1 MSSSSAVIYEFT
13 FDDSPTGRVKI
24 AAASSAPVKEYDV
37 QTYKAKNG
45 GTAVSG
51 QFVKFYASG
60 VTYGLYMKLDDYKLR
75 VAGDQAT
82 YKADWTQTESS
93 GKLSCDVWDDDGRL
107 VSQGGIV
114 TRGIPSSLIARKGRG
129 DTASDARRL
138 SVQTNIWQTVAQDQA
153 SATRSGRLWKSR
165 VPISPPLELVVVPNK
180 QFITKD
186 ELQKCLADIN
196 MTDLSSWLK
205 ITVADSGS
213 NRRCISEHLL
223 GVYASYMSDADIKR
237 LIAAQTDGRQVEKDW
252 TRAFVTTAQ
261 AEAFTKAMVDS
272 GKYKA
277 KAKIQQTTTALT
289 GARPKEERVDTLSI
303 MGQSANVWGKTLW
316 PKDTTDGTAAEWLHR
331 SAYSFGPMTNAD
343 WQSQANLVF
352 GTFEAN
358 GNMTRAE
365 SVIDGAIASITSI
378 FEDTGK
384 GKLNTK
390 IINKGDYSVLGATGL
405 EKIAIPAWV
414 ADSNH
419 SYTWLSPE
427 LQYWGGFT
435 ATHSKLTP
443 PVNYPFKTAF
453 HTFNCY
459 TPLTVEGQL
468 DRRAWRTY
476 FEKKFKYLRSK
487 KRKAES
493 DASTSGTSRPKRS
506 LDAGIGIDIDP
517 KVGLGVSIDTPLGG
531 ISVGNIPDYF
541 DIPVNRDAWV
551 AASNEEPVFQLG
563 DTEVRNPTVTE
574 TSDSRP
580 KRSILPASPP
590 KGGYAMGGDIDLFGL
605 PELKSTFESWQGP
618 PPPEIEPGDQP
629 PIFQKATIADL
640 PIATIIPWLKGT
652 PLEKAHL
659 SNVTVVNQNYD
670 FIPMKPI
677 GWSISADLVVDD
689 QFGSMNQILSKVL
702 QIPPSSL
709 TFQVMASLGLNQ
721 SWASLPHLSNFVLQG
736 LTYVKGTGTEEYQ
749 TIRLCDGI
757 SLSHIGIRVFGV
769 NTTVLGSSGQTTSSY
784 GFSLLG
790 QLDLEVPASK
800 KPLEF
805 DFEISE
811 FGGIAE
817 INAMLKGHIW
827 DNALGLGFNLET
839 VTFSSSFDISSPLKT
854 LDLSVSAVLDAQP
867 TVATLIGTY
876 SVGGAITLSA
886 DIRNFTVNSIVDLY
900 DKFSGEEVVLPEEFS
915 VGDASIT
922 ISSSNG
928 LSIAVQDVKYGGY
941 TATTAAL
948 HFGSDG
954 VSLKGEMQ
962 DIDRPDLGVK
972 LVDVVVNASLMKYG
986 SAKSSSVELDVV
998 VQLDDVQGLP
1008 KIAGTV
1014 HVYKEPQD
1022 KGLQWTVYGE
1032 FDGLGKSASLG
1043 AVFPEIKGTFLA
1055 DVVVDDLAVIVASKD
1070 EPALSTMNPLKY
1082 PIKRGKSIDLYLQT
1096 HIDLILCTGFQI
1108 CAVISSIKQ
1117 ITEILGHA
1125 APGLILSAAWS
1136 KTGGFVLDIDLPA
1149 DGIIQFGRGIKT
1161 DPIELEIDLQPVRLM
1176 IDAGL
1181 KVPVPKSP
1189 DPLDF
1194 KVGLTIQNEE
1204 LSAFGQM
1211 SGYWVDPFGI
1221 SPRVSIGPNLALQFT
1236 LNLLQFGTPEGFGFV
1251 GGLSIGDVSGQVAVE
1266 IEENPTQELIKGDIE
1281 HLGIQDLVAF
1291 TSDVINFDLPKP
1303 PNFIDFEKVS
1313 LYISTGVRIGTLS
1326 YPPGFSFEAD
1336 IKIFDTEFTASAQIT
1351 KDTFVVKGAIHN
1363 LTVGPLSV
1371 TGSKG
1376 GDAKFD
1382 LEVGAS
1388 KQHVLVDG
1396 AIHILDSEVALL
1408 LELEIL
1414 PTPKFYFDLE
1424 LHLTSL
1430 LTFAVSA
1437 EMKGAADL
1445 HHLENL
1451 EFVLHALMEQHIIE
1465 YVVKQVNDSLEAA
1478 KEAADKGIESAEL
1491 KVSKAKADMNK
1502 AIDKAQA
1509 DVDEAYVAWKDYE
1522 KKVHK
1527 DSRKVI
1533 DDYKTTLTGYEGD
1546 LEKTRKRWDEKF
1558 VYAERKVRE
1567 ANVDRG
1573 AKMQAAEAD
1582 VVKAR
1587 KAWDDDIRE
1596 KEVALEKAKED
1607 LDRAFEKVDSLQH
1620 QIDDINHV
1628 IQQYKDAPGYEIW
1641 KKLAIPG
1648 LYIAVGAVEASKY
1661 VAIGVLEACKGV
1673 LEAADYLA
1681 KEGAV
1686 QSAED
1691 ALELVRTGGD
1701 GLLIAAQKTLE
1712 EVDKDT
1718 QAIMEDA
1725 AKLLEGVRVDGDA
1738 AIKAAEKVIE
1748 DFKVAS
1754 ADGLEAARDA
1764 VLKLADSVE
1773 WAEYQAATATLK
1785 GVKHVGSAAVDV
1797 ANSALE
1803 AAKNAG
1809 DGVLEIAEDF
1819 FTTLEQ
1825 AFNITSIEITADL
1838 APFAGNFS
1846 FDAIIKGI
1854 IVGQQF
1860 TLELKLDLRDVYAFI
1875 RAIFLEVVGLAPKK

>member
-1 MSSSSAVIYEFT
+1 MSSSSPVIYEFT
-13 FDDSPTGRVKI
+13 FDDSPTGRVKVS
-24 AAASSAPVKEYDV
+24 AAPSASVKEYDV
-37 QTYKAKNG
+37 QTCKATKG

-60 VTYGLYMKLDDYKLR
+60 VTYGLHMKLADYKLR

-107 VSQGGIV
+107 VAQGGII

-129 DTASDARRL
+129 DAASDARRL
-138 SVQTNIWQTVAQDQA
+138 SVQTDIWQAVAQDQA

-165 VPISPPLELVVVPNK
+165 VPMNPPLELVIVPNK
-180 QFITKD
+180 QFITKV

-223 GVYASYMSDADIKR
+223 GLYASYMSDADIKR
-237 LIAAQTDGRQVEKDW
+237 LIAAQTNGRQVEKDW

-272 GKYKA
+272 GKYQA
-277 KAKIQQTTTALT
+277 KAKIEQTTTALT
-289 GARPKEERVDTLSI
+289 GARPKEERVDTMSI

-316 PKDTTDGTAAEWLHR
+316 PKDTVDGTAAEWLHR
-331 SAYSFGPMTNAD
+331 SAYSFGPMTGAD

-365 SVIDGAIASITSI
+365 SVIDSAIASITSI

-493 DASTSGTSRPKRS
+493 DAGTSGTSRPKRS
-506 LDAGIGIDIDP
+506 LDAGIGVDIDP

-551 AASNEEPVFQLG
+551 AASNEAPVFQLG
-563 DTEVRNPTVTE
+563 DTKVRNPTVME
-574 TSDSRP
+574 TSSRP
-580 KRSILPASPP
+580 RRSPLPASPP
-590 KGGYAMGGDIDLFGL
+590 KEGFVMEGEIDLFGL
-605 PELKSTFESWQGP
+605 PELKGKLKSWHGP
-618 PPPEIEPGDQP
+618 PPPEIEVGDQP
-629 PIFQKATIADL
+629 PICQQVQIDDL
-640 PIATIIPWLKGT
+640 PIVTMIPWVKGT

-659 SNVTVVNQNYD
+659 SNVVVTYQEYD
-670 FIPMKPI
+670 FVPMKPI

-721 SWASLPHLSNFVLQG
+721 SWAFLPSLSNFVLQG
-736 LTYVKGTGTEEYQ
+736 LTFVKGAGTDEYQ

-757 SLSHIGIRVFGV
+757 SFSHIGIRVFGV

-790 QLDLEVPASK
+790 QLDLEIPASK

-817 INAMLKGHIW
+817 INALLNGHIW
-827 DNALGLGFNLET
+827 ENALGLGFNLET

-854 LDLSVSAVLDAQP
+854 LDLSISAVLDAQP

-900 DKFSGEEVVLPEEFS
+900 DKFSGEEVVLPDEFS

-922 ISSSNG
+922 ISSTDG
-928 LSIAVQDVKYGGY
+928 LSIVVQDVKYGGY
-941 TATTAAL
+941 NATTAAL
-948 HFGSDG
+948 HFGPNG
-954 VSLKGEMQ
+954 VTIKGEMQ
-962 DIDRPDLGVK
+962 NIDFPEFGVK
-972 LVDVVVNASLMKYG
+972 LVDVIVNASLTKYG
-986 SAKSSSVELDVV
+986 STKSSSVELDVV
-998 VQLDDVQGLP
+998 VQLDGVQGLP

-1022 KGLQWTVYGE
+1022 VQLQWTVYGE
-1032 FDGLGKSASLG
+1032 FDGLGKSATLG
-1043 AVFPEIKGTFLA
+1043 AVFPEMKGTFLA
-1055 DVVVDDLAVIVASKD
+1055 DVVLDDLAVVVASKN

-1082 PIKRGKSIDLYLQT
+1082 PIKQGV
-1096 HIDLILCTGFQI
+1096 QI
-1108 CAVISSIKQ
+1108 CAVVGSIQ
-1117 ITEILGHA
+1117 QVNDILRHP

-1136 KTGGFVLDIDLPA
+1136 KTSGFVLDIDFPA
-1149 DGIIQFGRGIKT
+1149 DGIIQLGRGIKT
-1161 DPIELEIDLQPVRLM
+1161 DPIELQINLQPIRLM

-1194 KVGLTIQNEE
+1194 KLALSIENEE
-1204 LSAFGQM
+1204 VYA
-1211 SGYWVDPFGI
+1211 SGEMIGNWVDPFGI
-1221 SPRVSIGPNLALQFT
+1221 SPRVSIGPNLALELGIILPQFVAT
-1236 LNLLQFGTPEGFGFV
+1236 GIPSAFGFG
-1251 GGLSIGDVSGQVAVE
+1251 GGLSIGDVSGYVACQINE
-1266 IEENPTQELIKGDIE
+1266 DPTQELISGKLE

-1303 PNFIDFEKVS
+1303 PNFINFEKLS
-1313 LYISTGVRIGTLS
+1313 LYISTGVMIGTIL

-1336 IKIFDTEFTASAQIT
+1336 IKVFDTEFTASAQIT
-1351 KDTFVVKGAIHN
+1351 KDTFIVKGAIHN

-1388 KQHVLVDG
+1388 KQHILVDG

-1509 DVDEAYVAWKDYE
+1509 DVDEAYVTWKDYE

-1533 DDYKTTLTGYEGD
+1533 DDYKTTLAGYEGD
-1546 LEKTRKRWDEKF
+1546 LEKARKRWDQKL
-1558 VYAERKVRE
+1558 VDAERDVRE
-1567 ANVDRG
+1567 ANADRG
-1573 AKMQAAEAD
+1573 AKIQAAEAD

-1607 LDRAFEKVDSLQH
+1607 LDRAFGKAEHDIDVAEEKVNGLQD
-1620 QIDDINHV
+1620 QIDVILRE
-1628 IQQYKDAPGYEIW
+1628 IQQFKDAPGIQFW
-1641 KKLAIPG
+1641 KKIAIPG
-1648 LYIAVGAVEASKY
+1648 LYIAVGALEASKY
-1661 VAIGVLEACKGV
+1661 TALGILEGCKGV
-1673 LEAADYLA
+1673 MKGVDFLA
-1681 KEGAV
+1681 KQGAV
-1686 QSAED
+1686 QGAED
-1691 ALELVRTGGD
+1691 ALELVRTSGD
-1701 GLLIAAQKTLE
+1701 GLLIIAEKTLE
-1712 EVDKDT
+1712 GVDKAT
-1718 QAIMEDA
+1718 QASVEGVA
-1725 AKLLEGVRVDGDA
+1725 EVLEGVRVAGDE

-1754 ADGLEAARDA
+1754 ADALEAARDA
-1764 VLKLADSVE
+1764 IHKLVDSVE
-1773 WAEYQAATATLK
+1773 WAAYQTATAALK
-1785 GVKHVGSAAVDV
+1785 AVKHDGSAVLDV

-1809 DGVLEIAEDF
+1809 DGVLEIAEEF

-1825 AFNITSIEITADL
+1825 AFDITRIEITADL
-1838 APFAGNFS
+1838 ALFAGDFS

-1875 RAIFLEVVGLAPKK
+1875 RAIFLEVVGMAPKK